1 MELINHAT
9 ITCMRQGQDDK
20 KLGFD
25 VVLSDDQGNKLNLS
39 YKAVGDKLVH
49 TADDLYLV
57 DQSPADQ
64 EKEDSNEESSIVGR
78 SYTLKITLDDL
89 KNEASRFV
97 SIYGK
102 KNQQLVNRKMFSP
115 RSSCRVS
122 CRRCASGWPA

>member
-1 MELINHAT
+1 MLSE
-9 ITCMRQGQDDK
+9 RQGQDDK

-89 KNEASRFV
+89 RF
-97 SIYGK
+97 
-102 KNQQLVNRKMFSP
+102 Q
-115 RSSCRVS
+115 
-122 CRRCASGWPA
+122 